1 MFQQKNWE
9 NNFISLYSF
18 SKSYRLTGHRI
29 GAVFTKSERLKQI
42 EKFLDTVTI
51 CPNQLGQIG
60 ALYGLRESS
69 SWLKEE
75 RKKILNKKDKV
86 IKSFK
91 NLERWK
97 LKSCGAYFA
106 YIEHPFNKC
115 SNIICK
121 KLLSKSAILSLPETM
136 FTPVNHKLVK
146 KHIRIAFANI
156 NSYEIKEMFE
166 RLKIF
171 KP

>member
-1 MFQQKNWE
+1 MLILDETYRDFHSHNDPIHTLFQQKNWE

-69 SWLKEE
+69 SWLKDE
-75 RKKILNKKDKV
+75 RKKYLIKKTK
-86 IKSFK
+86 
-91 NLERWK
+91 
-97 LKSCGAYFA
+97 
-106 YIEHPFNKC
+106 
-115 SNIICK
+115 
-121 KLLSKSAILSLPETM
+121 LSK
-136 FTPVNHKLVK
+136 V
-146 KHIRIAFANI
+146 
-156 NSYEIKEMFE
+156 
-166 RLKIF
+166 LKI
-171 KP
+171 